1 MQKSLTQ
8 KGDDQKVWGIVQLY
22 LLGSILFVAVAAGLA
37 FNAVTW
43 QIVARIVLIC
53 AVLVG
58 LYSLLILAARQAGVA
73 ALAMIVLLIAL
84 PFMPLLRYPLYVL
97 GAAGCAILF
106 RRGWLIGSRDLLAL
120 PVLLVT
126 VLGSGVY
133 IDYQYKS
140 ALLSGGLT
148 LDSYF
153 HAAIAAMYGH
163 YGTAS
168 LGLDGL
174 VPIGYHTLSHK
185 IFAGLAT
192 LSGFEALASYAYFF
206 IAMGPLLLAFA
217 LAGLACQLNRDLPF
231 SRALLSIALL
241 FLASIT
247 VPVFSLSAM
256 WDSYLASESY
266 LISMVLLT
274 ASVSTFLHG
283 FVEGPGQRFKF
294 VLALLL
300 LVLAGL
306 AKGSVGIVGLCLFGM
321 LGLTRFRSAFYWAAL
336 ALASVLMYFLVVGA
350 ATSAGKVVF
359 FKPFDFVETYV
370 RGPSL
375 ENPSVKLWFFMTM
388 HFLPVWLCFG
398 VGVRKLGVAYLKSVE
413 FQMLFALLVP
423 ALALSLA
430 LFVPGGSA
438 YYFSNI
444 PVVVALPFLAAKL
457 ASQSGSQLN
466 CVRVAMAAIVGLLLS
481 GLCLRIGWIG
491 PDAIGAA
498 LGLIIPLLLV
508 GLLPGTSALAG
519 YSYVALVVSISVF
532 ALQGPITKRSFL
544 AQGERR
550 PVGLSATLET
560 LEGIRDSVPL
570 DVLIKVENPEVLVG
584 KIGCKAYWFLPAV
597 MERPLIDGL
606 PNVGL
611 CPDFKGIY
619 GLGDYDGKRLIPTGT
634 KVMTVRLDQ

>member
-1 MQKSLTQ
+1 MQKRLTQ
-8 KGDDQKVWGIVQLY
+8 KGDNLKVWGIVQLY
-22 LLGSILFVAVAAGLA
+22 LLGSILFVAAAAGLA

-43 QIVARIVLIC
+43 QIVARVVLNC
-53 AVLVG
+53 AALVG
-58 LYSLLILAARQAGVA
+58 LYFLLILAVRQAGAA
-73 ALAMIVLLIAL
+73 ALAIVVLLIAL
-84 PFMPLLRYPLYVL
+84 PFMPLVRYPLYLL
-97 GAAGCAILF
+97 GAIGCVILF
-106 RRGWLIGSRDLLAL
+106 RRGWLVGARDLLAL

-168 LGLDGL
+168 LGLNGL

-206 IAMGPLLLAFA
+206 IVMGPLLLAFA

-231 SRALLSIALL
+231 SRALLTIALL

-266 LISMVLLT
+266 LIAMVLLT
-274 ASVSTFLHG
+274 ASVSTFLLC
-283 FVEGPGQRFKF
+283 FVEGPGQRFKL
-294 VLALLL
+294 VVALLL
-300 LVLAGL
+300 LVSAGL
-306 AKGSVGIVGLCLFGM
+306 AKGSVGIIGLCVFGL
-321 LGLTRFRSAFYWAAL
+321 LGLTRFRSLFYWATL
-336 ALASVLMYFLVVGA
+336 ALASALMYFLVVGA
-350 ATSAGKVVF
+350 ATSAGRILF
-359 FKPFDFVETYV
+359 IKPLDFVETYV

-375 ENPSVKLWFFMTM
+375 DDPSVKLWFFLAM

-398 VGVRKLGVAYLKSVE
+398 AGLRKLGLAYCKSIE

-438 YYFSNI
+438 YYFSSI

-457 ASQSGSQLN
+457 APRPDTQLN
-466 CVRVAMAAIVGLLLS
+466 YGHVALVTIVGLLLS
-481 GLCLRIGWIG
+481 CFFLQIGWIG
-491 PDAIGAA
+491 SDAIGAA
-498 LGLIIPLLLV
+498 LVLILPLLLV
-508 GLLPGTSALAG
+508 GMLPGALALTG
-519 YSYVALVVSISVF
+519 YSYVTLLVSISVF
-532 ALQGPITKRSFL
+532 ALQGPIIKRSFL
-544 AQGERR
+544 AQGERG
-550 PVGLSATLET
+550 PASLSATLEK
-560 LEGIRDSVPL
+560 LEGVRDRAPS

-584 KIGCKAYWFLPAV
+584 KIGCKAYWFLPAI
-597 MERPLIDGL
+597 MERPLVDGL
-606 PNVGL
+606 PDVGL
-611 CPDFKGIY
+611 CPDFKGTY
-619 GLGDYDGKRLIPTGT
+619 GLLDYDGKRMVPAGA